1 MNFEQN
7 GSCDQNV
14 ITQILQ
20 SLYYFIFTLGEK
32 PNRRKNPKNQTKK
45 QLPKM
50 EIRNQNHFLI
60 YIVEMMTQIP
70 APYLL
75 DLDFL
80 NQNLNHMFHHE
91 KVLTEHVK

>member
-1 MNFEQN
+1 MTKMI
-7 GSCDQNV
+7 S
-14 ITQILQ
+14 ILLEVVQ
-20 SLYYFIFTLGEK
+20 MMTTLGLVGEK
-32 PNRRKNPKNQTKK
+32 PNQRKNPKNQTKK

-50 EIRNQNHFLI
+50 EKRKKNHFLI

-91 KVLTEHVK
+91 KVLTGHVK